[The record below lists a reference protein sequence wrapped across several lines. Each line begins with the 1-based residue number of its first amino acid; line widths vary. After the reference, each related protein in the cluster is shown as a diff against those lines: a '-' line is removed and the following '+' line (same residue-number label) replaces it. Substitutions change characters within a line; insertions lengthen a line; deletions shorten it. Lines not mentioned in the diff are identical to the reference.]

1 MNRSQYLYHYQ
12 GFIHKKK
19 KRKNPQYT
27 QYFYQLN
34 VHCEKN
40 PEIKKIFAFKGKL
53 NPKIWTSIEQNKFL
67 GKQYLFSCRNY
78 QGSYYLTEWEEL
90 KE

>member
-1 MNRSQYLYHYQ
+1 MNRSQYLYRLI

-19 KRKNPQYT
+19 KRRNPQYT

-40 PEIKKIFAFKGKL
+40 PEIKKIFAFKTKL
-53 NPKIWTSIEQNKFL
+53 SLAIWQAIEQSKFL
-67 GKQYLFSCRNY
+67 GKQYFFACRNY
-78 QGSYYLTEWEEL
+78 QGSYYLTDWEEI